1 MSNPIFLFRE
11 TSQVIRQ
18 LKVADAPRGTITRY
32 IVHLVTD
39 GIGAPVYVPVLVAR
53 GLEDGPVVGLTAAVH
68 GNELN
73 GIPVV
78 QRIFQEIDLPTL
90 RGTLVGIPIVNV
102 PSLHRNQREF
112 VDSVDLNDI
121 MPGKADGNV
130 SEVYAYRTV
139 NWIVREFDYLVDLHT
154 ASSGRINSWYIRADM
169 DDPVTRKMALLQ
181 NAEIIVHNPPSDGTL
196 RGAAAALG
204 IHAITLE
211 LGNPATF
218 QRGIIRSGLIGVH
231 NLLSHLGMTDDE
243 IIVPETPP
251 AVCRKSYW
259 LYTDTG
265 GILTVY
271 PELKERLEPSQVI
284 GTLRNVFGDLVREY
298 LAPEKGIV
306 VGKSIYPINQT
317 GGRILHLGI
326 EHEAPSDSEVF

>member
-18 LKVADAPRGTITRY
+18 LHVAEAPRGAVTRY
-32 IVHLVTD
+32 LVHLVTD
-39 GIGAPVYVPVLVAR
+39 GIGAPVYVPVIVAR
-53 GLEDGPVVGLTAAVH
+53 GLEDGPVLGLTAAVH

-78 QRIFQEIDLPTL
+78 QRIFQQIDLPTL
-90 RGTLVGIPIVNV
+90 RGTIVGVPIVNV

-112 VDSVDLNDI
+112 VDSIDLNDI

-139 NWIVREFDYLVDLHT
+139 NWIVREFNYLVDLHT
-154 ASSGRINSWYIRADM
+154 ASEGRINSYYIRADM
-169 DDPVTRKMALLQ
+169 NDPVTRQMALLQ
-181 NAEIIVHNPPSDGTL
+181 NAQIIVNNAPSDGTL

-231 NLLSHLGMTDDE
+231 NLLSHLGMTDDA
-243 IIVPETPP
+243 IHQPENPP
-251 AVCRKSYW
+251 VLCKRSFW
-259 LYTDTG
+259 MYTDTG
-265 GILTVY
+265 GILSVR
-271 PELKERLEPSQVI
+271 PDINERVEAGQPIAS
-284 GTLRNVFGDLVREY
+284 LRNVFGDLVREY
-298 LAPEKGIV
+298 AAPEAGIV
-306 VGKSIYPINQT
+306 VGKSVYPINQT

-326 EHEAPSDSEVF
+326 EE